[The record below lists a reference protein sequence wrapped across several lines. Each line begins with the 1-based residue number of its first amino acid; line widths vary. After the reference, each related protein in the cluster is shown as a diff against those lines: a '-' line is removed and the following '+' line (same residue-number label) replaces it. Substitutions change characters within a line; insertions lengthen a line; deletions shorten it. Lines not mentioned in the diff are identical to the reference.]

1 MADQPSADK
10 RYDYFT
16 NLRVVRIYLN
26 LDRARNKKVPAIPEK
41 MGGQAS
47 RAYTIYM
54 LESVL
59 LIFVMLVIW
68 FLARGAVFVPIHQSK
83 IEIILRMAQIQPKQ
97 KIADLGSG
105 DGRIVI
111 AFARAG
117 AEAHGFEINPL
128 LVWWSRYKIRRAG
141 LHSRAFI
148 HFRSFWPANLSQFDI
163 VTVFGIDYIMKRL
176 GKKLRREL
184 KPGAQVISFAFPIPD
199 WQEERKERGVYVY
212 TVEKQRKP

>member
-1 MADQPSADK
+1 
-10 RYDYFT
+10 
-16 NLRVVRIYLN
+16 
-26 LDRARNKKVPAIPEK
+26 
-41 MGGQAS
+41 
-47 RAYTIYM
+47 M
-54 LESVL
+54 LEAALTV
-59 LIFVMLVIW
+59 FVILVIW
-68 FLARGAVFVPIHQSK
+68 FLARGAVFVPIHESK
-83 IEIILRMAQIQPKQ
+83 IEIILRQAQVQPGQ

-128 LVWWSRYKIRRAG
+128 LVWWSRRKIRKARLG
-141 LHSRAFI
+141 DRAFI
-148 HFRSFWPANLSQFDI
+148 HFHSFWPANLSEFNI

-184 KPGAQVISFAFPIPD
+184 KPGAKVISFAFPIPD

>member
-1 MADQPSADK
+1 
-10 RYDYFT
+10 
-16 NLRVVRIYLN
+16 
-26 LDRARNKKVPAIPEK
+26 

-128 LVWWSRYKIRRAG
+128 LVWWSRHKIRMAG
-141 LHSRAFI
+141 LGDRAFI
-148 HFRSFWPANLSQFDI
+148 HFQSFWPADLSRFDVI
-163 VTVFGIDYIMKRL
+163 IVFGIDYIMKRL
-176 GKKLRREL
+176 GRKLRREL
-184 KPGAQVISFAFPIPD
+184 RSGAKVISFAFPLPG
-199 WQEERKERGVYVY
+199 WQEEKKERGVYLY
-212 TVEKQRKP
+212 TINK